1 MKKLFKILSLLLC
14 GVIAMGVTACKGDGE
29 NSSSDVVEEEPS
41 TILYS
46 DFERWAPDFST
57 IRMTPYSGALH
68 INKDT
73 RYAKGT
79 QSLLIHPLGRYTS
92 GGNATFI
99 FPTSSEMYEFDY
111 RDFRKTTAIS
121 FDFYNAENTVKR
133 VAVGLTPTIFSTES
147 FAFTKLEWHDLA
159 PDTWTTVTYEVDTRL
174 LGFVYDVTAI
184 AGFYM
189 TFENAVSRDEE
200 DAPDIYLDNIVLHR
214 LTHDPVENESF
225 VLGDMEYLDF
235 EDTLQN
241 GILELGGRAGQDAY
255 IVKAADELIGGTPL
269 KATSGE
275 NVLKMAFKP
284 VEQTTG
290 NFSYVRFSNIITQ
303 NSMFSKVSMEEAQ
316 NMVIA
321 LDIYNANDE
330 TTYIEFDFMLHD
342 DCIFGG
348 FDLQPHA
355 WTTVRYRVDEV
366 LSKYKDFAQYGK
378 LRFVM
383 SEFTGEKERV
393 FYVDNMRF
401 EWATDLSAN
410 GEEA

>member
-1 MKKLFKILSLLLC
+1 
-14 GVIAMGVTACKGDGE
+14 
-29 NSSSDVVEEEPS
+29 
-41 TILYS
+41 
-46 DFERWAPDFST
+46 
-57 IRMTPYSGALH
+57 
-68 INKDT
+68 
-73 RYAKGT
+73 
-79 QSLLIHPLGRYTS
+79 
-92 GGNATFI
+92 
-99 FPTSSEMYEFDY
+99 
-111 RDFRKTTAIS
+111 
-121 FDFYNAENTVKR
+121 
-133 VAVGLTPTIFSTES
+133 
-147 FAFTKLEWHDLA
+147 
-159 PDTWTTVTYEVDTRL
+159 
-174 LGFVYDVTAI
+174 
-184 AGFYM
+184 M

-214 LTHDPVENESF
+214 LTHAPVENESF

-241 GILELGGRAGQDAY
+241 GMLELGGRAGQDAY

-355 WTTVRYRVDEV
+355 WTTVRYRVDEI

-401 EWATDLSAN
+401 EWATDLSAR